1 MVSPLSVGALVHR
14 WPSHSPICAGLAMAS
29 GPRSAASAR
38 ARDDA
43 RDGEPH
49 GDASASRPNNAP
61 GDANR
66 GAPYQNA
73 DAFRSCSCRTLK
85 LLTVWSALTR
95 AQPSLRRACGRS
107 VLDHI
112 QTLSPP
118 YIETIRKAN
127 LRSLKGEIWKPGDC
141 KLCLILKDNMYV
153 LLAAKI
159 TMPRSPNRAD

>member
-1 MVSPLSVGALVHR
+1 MVSPLSVRSPVHR
-14 WPSHSPICAGLAMAS
+14 WPSRSRIYGGLAMES
-29 GPRSAASAR
+29 GPRSAAS

-49 GDASASRPNNAP
+49 GDASVSRPNNAP
-61 GDANR
+61 GHANR
-66 GAPYQNA
+66 GTPYQNA
-73 DAFRSCSCRTLK
+73 DALRSCSCRTLK

-95 AQPSLRRACGRS
+95 AQPALRRACGRS

-127 LRSLKGEIWKPGDC
+127 LRAKFGSTLLQVMPDFKGQ
-141 KLCLILKDNMYV
+141 YV
-153 LLAAKI
+153 CPI
-159 TMPRSPNRAD
+159 S